1 MSNIPK
7 TEEEYFKLM
16 SEKYALTIDEI
27 KAEFEEVVTE
37 VKNDEKFNGM
47 TEIQQ
52 RANARNRYSMRKARE
67 AGSNAIPWEGI
78 VIGIGDLIDTVAK
91 QRRVTEAAFKADSMK
106 TMKGWIYN
114 EVFVKS
120 DADGKPLYPDTDM
133 NKKFQR
139 ASKPLPDHSWLRTIY
154 LFVRPIDPKT
164 KIASGP
170 PQPATMSINNQDAI
184 KPVIPLMK
192 IVKFKAINK
201 TGTED
206 QKKGEYRINHS
217 TFTKFE
223 PTTIKD
229 FPPIESV
236 LAGITGHFVILGEVD
251 AWHTKNE
258 ADKGKWVITE
268 GSVSSL
274 KLEPH
279 PKTQNMSISLY
290 DESLTFGGSDK
301 NSVMCWVPTDRGIEI
316 DFGQESRI
324 YIVGRTNRGKA
335 FDPATRA
342 VLEGVPG
349 DVSINVYGIFAPEM
363 FKVSPSVLPVTPQS
377 VGSTEEKDW

>member
-7 TEEEYFKLM
+7 TAEEYLQYWSTKSGETLEFTK
-16 SEKYALTIDEI
+16 T
-27 KAEFEEVVTE
+27 EFEDVVTE
-37 VKNDEKFNGM
+37 VKNDEKFKDM
-47 TEIQQ
+47 TEVQI
-52 RANARNRYSMRKARE
+52 RSNARNRFSLRKARE
-67 AGSNAIPWEGI
+67 QGSNAVPWEGL

-120 DADGKPLYPDTDM
+120 DAEGRPIYPETEL
-133 NKKFQR
+133 NKKFGR
-139 ASKPLPDHSWLRTIY
+139 ANKPLPPNSWLRTIY

-164 KIASGP
+164 KLAAGP
-170 PQPATMSINNQDAI
+170 PQPAVMSINNQDAI
-184 KPVIPLMK
+184 KPQVPLMK
-192 IVKFKAINK
+192 PVKFKAINK
-201 TGTED
+201 TGPED
-206 QKKGEYRINHS
+206 IKKGEYRINHS
-217 TFTKFE
+217 TFTKFDL
-223 PTTIKD
+223 TTFKD
-229 FPPIESV
+229 FPAIESV
-236 LAGITGHFVILGEVD
+236 LAGITSHFVILGEID

-258 ADKGKWVITE
+258 ADRGKWVITE

-301 NSVMCWVPTDRGIEI
+301 TSVMCWVPTDRGIEI

-335 FDPATRA
+335 YDPATKA

-349 DVSINVYGIFAPEM
+349 DVSINVYGVFAPEM
-363 FKVSPSVLPVTPQS
+363 FKVSPNVLPVTPQS
-377 VGSTEEKDW
+377 IGSTEEKW